1 MSSTEVSTPP
11 PKVLTWVGW
20 ILSILPSLMLVMSGV
35 MKFVKP
41 PGFTEG
47 LAKIGFPES
56 VMNGLGFVELA
67 SVLLYL
73 IPQTSV
79 LGAILLTGYLGGATA
94 AHVRVHDNFLAPVII
109 GMVLWL
115 GLYFRDARIRSLIPF
130 RR

>member
-56 VMNGLGFVELA
+56 VVNGLGFVELA

-79 LGAILLTGYLGGATA
+79 LRAILLTGYLGGATA
-94 AHVRVHDNFLAPVII
+94 AHVRIHDNFNAPVII

>member
-56 VMNGLGFVELA
+56 VVNGLGFVELA

-94 AHVRVHDNFLAPVII
+94 AHVRIHDNFLAPVII

>member
-56 VMNGLGFVELA
+56 VVNGLGFVELA

-94 AHVRVHDNFLAPVII
+94 AHVRIHDNFLAPVII

-130 RR
+130 

>member
-35 MKFVKP
+35 MTFVKP

-56 VMNGLGFVELA
+56 VVNGLGFVELA

-94 AHVRVHDNFLAPVII
+94 AHVRIHDNFLAPVII

>member
-56 VMNGLGFVELA
+56 VVNGLGFVELA

-94 AHVRVHDNFLAPVII
+94 AHVRIHDNFLAPVII
-109 GMVLWL
+109 GMCC
-115 GLYFRDARIRSLIPF
+115 GLVSISGTHVSVH
-130 RR
+130 